1 MSHETCQEL
10 LKLKKKKKKID
21 PTKLRNRAQTSKVA
35 KDEWGGGGVEEK
47 KNASWLVAEDT
58 LSISLL
64 CTGVDYFRRG

>member
-35 KDEWGGGGVEEK
+35 KDEWGGGGGGGEEERK
-47 KNASWLVAEDT
+47 LA
-58 LSISLL
+58 
-64 CTGVDYFRRG
+64 RRGGYTFHFTSLHGC